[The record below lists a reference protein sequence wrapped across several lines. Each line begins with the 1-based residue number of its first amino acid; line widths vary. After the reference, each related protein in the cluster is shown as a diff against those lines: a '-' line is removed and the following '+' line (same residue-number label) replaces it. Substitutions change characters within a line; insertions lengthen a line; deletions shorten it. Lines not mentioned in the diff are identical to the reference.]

1 MSVQSRRYTQD
12 VERGET
18 HTDADDEFS
27 LDLVPVTGVAST
39 LPDVSFFGCHAE
51 YEAMRRKYQ
60 EEMKKRQD
68 RSDKL
73 MESMEATCKMEEATS
88 AKASETAV
96 MEREEAE
103 IRLERARPTRD
114 REDSAEVER
123 LMNDVIR
130 LSGTPGGLGTDSE
143 IRVRE
148 T

>member
-1 MSVQSRRYTQD
+1 
-12 VERGET
+12 
-18 HTDADDEFS
+18 
-27 LDLVPVTGVAST
+27 
-39 LPDVSFFGCHAE
+39 
-51 YEAMRRKYQ
+51 
-60 EEMKKRQD
+60 MKKRQD

-73 MESMEATCKMEEATS
+73 VESMEATRKIEEATS
-88 AKASETAV
+88 AKASETTV